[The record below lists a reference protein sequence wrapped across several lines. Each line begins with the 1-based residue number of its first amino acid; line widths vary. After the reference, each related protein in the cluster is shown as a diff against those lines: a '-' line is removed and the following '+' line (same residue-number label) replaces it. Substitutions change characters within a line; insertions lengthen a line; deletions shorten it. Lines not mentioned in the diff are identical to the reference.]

1 MAEFIMKEQVKK
13 RGLVDEF
20 LIESRATSYEEEGN
34 DMYPP
39 AKKMLEEKNIPYTK
53 HIARRLE
60 KEDYSKYDFFICM
73 DDSNVQRAVSILGS
87 QDKVRKLLNRDIADP
102 WYTGEFLTTYQDLY
116 EGINLFLEQYKSSR

>member
-73 DDSNVQRAVSILGS
+73 EDSNVQRAVSILGS